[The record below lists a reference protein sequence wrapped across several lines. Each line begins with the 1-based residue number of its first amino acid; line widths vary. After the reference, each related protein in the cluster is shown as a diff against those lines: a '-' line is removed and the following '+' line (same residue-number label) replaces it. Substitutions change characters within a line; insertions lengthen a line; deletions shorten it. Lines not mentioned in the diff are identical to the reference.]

1 MEKRNQVIRP
11 LAGYL
16 RPFLWKCIVGPL
28 FKLLEA
34 ILELYMPLRL
44 AGVIDRVLEMQA
56 AGESYKDYVLR
67 EGVILVGIV
76 ALGLC
81 SAIVCQYLA
90 SQVAQGYG
98 TKLRGVLYRK
108 IQALSHREL
117 DSFGTPSL
125 INRLT
130 SDVNA
135 LQNAVAMLLRLVI
148 RAPFLCIGGIIMAF
162 SLHWR
167 LALVI
172 LGAVPLLILAMVF
185 VTRKSVP
192 LHAETQKK
200 NDRLA
205 VILRENLSGVRVI
218 RAFTR
223 TQQQRE
229 RYGKAADETMEAAI
243 RANLAGILL
252 NPLTQLIMNLAI
264 VLLLAVSGF
273 RAPRYGDISSGDIIA
288 LINYVNQILAALVI
302 VSNLIVL
309 FSKAYASG
317 KRVCEV
323 LDTVPEFQ
331 SGNCTEGISG
341 APAVCFRDVSFSY
354 HEKNVL
360 EHISFTVE
368 RGMTVGVIGGTGSG
382 KSTLT
387 HLISRLYDCTEGE
400 VQVEGVDVRAYALE
414 KLREKIAVVP
424 QEIQLFSGT
433 VAENLALGRP
443 QATQEELERAA
454 RIAQADAFIRE
465 KEGGYRSTVAR
476 GGKNFSGGQRQR
488 IAIARAIVSG
498 SEILIFD
505 DATSALDYATDAAV
519 RQGIREQLQDVTLF
533 MISQRVSAVRH
544 ADLILVLDDGRLA
557 GAGKHEMLYTSCETY
572 REICRSQNVSPSTEE
587 AEGGESR

>member
-1 MEKRNQVIRP
+1 MEKQNQVIRP
-11 LAGYL
+11 LVVYL
-16 RPFLWKCIVGPL
+16 RPFLWKCIAGPL
-28 FKLLEA
+28 FKLFEA

-56 AGESYKDYVLR
+56 AGEPYTEYVLR
-67 EGVILVGIV
+67 EGTILVGIV

-81 SAIVCQYLA
+81 SAILCQYWA
-90 SQVAQGYG
+90 SQVSQGYG
-98 TKLRGVLYRK
+98 TKLRSVLYRK
-108 IQALSHREL
+108 IQSLSHREL
-117 DSFGTPSL
+117 DAFGTPSL

-130 SDVNA
+130 ADVNA
-135 LQNAVAMLLRLVI
+135 LQNAVAMLIRLVI

-162 SLHWR
+162 SLHAQ

-172 LGAVPLLILAMVF
+172 LVAVPLLTLAMVL

-192 LHAETQKK
+192 LHVETQRK

-223 TQQQRE
+223 TAEQKE
-229 RYGKAADETMEAAI
+229 RYNTAAEEGMQAAI
-243 RANLAGILL
+243 RANHVGILL

-264 VLLLAVSGF
+264 VLLLFVSGK
-273 RAPRYGDISSGDIIA
+273 RVPQYGDISSGDLIA
-288 LINYVNQILAALVI
+288 LINYINQILAALVI
-302 VSNLIVL
+302 VSNLVVL
-309 FSKAYASG
+309 FAKAYASG

-323 LDTVPEFQ
+323 LHTVPELQ
-331 SGNCTEGISG
+331 GGERTEGLPD
-341 APAVCFRDVSFSY
+341 APAVQFCDVSFSY
-354 HEKNVL
+354 HKKPVL
-360 EHISFTVE
+360 EHVSFAVE

-400 VQVEGVDVRAYALE
+400 VQVDGVNVRDYTLE
-414 KLREKIAVVP
+414 TLRKKIAVVP

-433 VAENLALGRP
+433 IAENLALGNP
-443 QATQEELERAA
+443 QATQEDLERAA
-454 RIAQADAFIRE
+454 KIAQADPFIQE
-465 KEGGYRSTVAR
+465 KENGYQGAVAR

-488 IAIARAIVSG
+488 LAIARALVSG

-519 RQGIREQLQDVTLF
+519 RQALREQLQDVTLF
-533 MISQRVSAVRH
+533 MISQRISAVRY

-557 GAGKHEMLYTSCETY
+557 GAGDHETLYSTCETY
-572 REICRSQNVSPSTEE
+572 REICRSQNVSQD
-587 AEGGESR
+587 AKGGAQI

>member
-1 MEKRNQVIRP
+1 MEKKNPVIRP
-11 LAGYL
+11 LAVYL
-16 RPFLWKCIVGPL
+16 RPFLWKCIAGPL

-44 AGVIDRVLEMQA
+44 AGVIDRVLEMQT
-56 AGESYKDYVLR
+56 AGESYTEYVLR

-81 SAIVCQYLA
+81 SAILCQYWA
-90 SQVAQGYG
+90 SQVSQGYG
-98 TKLRGVLYRK
+98 TKLRAVLYRK
-108 IQALSHREL
+108 IQSLSHREL
-117 DSFGTPSL
+117 DTFGTPSL

-130 SDVNA
+130 ADVNA
-135 LQNAVAMLLRLVI
+135 LQNAVAMLIRLVI

-162 SLHWR
+162 SLHAQ

-172 LGAVPLLILAMVF
+172 LVAVPLLTLAMVL

-192 LHAETQKK
+192 LHVETQRK

-223 TQQQRE
+223 TAEQKE
-229 RYGKAADETMEAAI
+229 RYNAAAEDSMQAAI
-243 RANLAGILL
+243 RANHVGILL

-264 VLLLAVSGF
+264 VLLLFVSGT
-273 RAPRYGDISSGDIIA
+273 RVPRYGDISSGDLIA
-288 LINYVNQILAALVI
+288 LINYINQILAALVI
-302 VSNLIVL
+302 VSNLVVL
-309 FSKAYASG
+309 FAKAYASG

-323 LDTVPEFQ
+323 LYTVPELQ
-331 SGNCTEGISG
+331 GGEKTEGRSD
-341 APAVCFRDVSFSY
+341 APAVRFCDVSFSY
-354 HEKNVL
+354 HEKPVL
-360 EHISFTVE
+360 EHISFAVE
-368 RGMTVGVIGGTGSG
+368 QGMTVGVIGGTGSG

-400 VQVEGVDVRAYALE
+400 VQIDGVNVRDYTLE
-414 KLREKIAVVP
+414 TLRRKIAVVP

-433 VAENLALGRP
+433 IAENLALGNP

-454 RIAQADAFIRE
+454 KIAQADSFIQE
-465 KEGGYRSTVAR
+465 KENGYQGTVTR

-488 IAIARAIVSG
+488 LAIARAIVSG

-519 RQGIREQLQDVTLF
+519 RQALREQLHGVTLF
-533 MISQRVSAVRH
+533 MISQRISAVRH

-557 GAGKHEMLYTSCETY
+557 GAGDHETLYSNCETY
-572 REICRSQNVSPSTEE
+572 REICRSQNVSQDATE
-587 AEGGESR
+587 GETT